1 MERHSVAY
9 TIKIVEVSKMNE
21 LIFEKN
27 GRKYVIFQGKVLEYH
42 KQVEDY
48 DREAYEKET
57 EYRIRIYRKQKEQQ
71 PVNLSRKYVYKDPK
85 TGCNIYLDNTQV
97 SKMDIKLEEERLKMV
112 KKILKKKDKELK
124 AEYEKTHPK
133 Y

>member
-1 MERHSVAY
+1 MND
-9 TIKIVEVSKMNE
+9 IV
-21 LIFEKN
+21 FEKN
-27 GRKYVIFQGKVLEYH
+27 GKKYVIFQGKILEYH
-42 KQVEDY
+42 KQVEDF

-57 EYRIRIYRKQKEQQ
+57 EYRVRIYRKQKEQPIKTQ

-97 SKMDIKLEEERLKMV
+97 SQMDVKLEEERLKIV

-124 AEYEKTHPK
+124 EEYEKTHGAIER
-133 Y
+133 